1 MTNKTFSVKRE
12 NRPGIHVNGFP
23 ADKHRAF
30 INIKFGD
37 TGQNGEFQI
46 LLYMADACALWIALE
61 NAINHAEPRAVEAT
75 DLGLLDEAA

>member
-1 MTNKTFSVKRE
+1 MASKTFSVKRE
-12 NRPGIHVNGFP
+12 NRPGIHVDGFP

-46 LLYMADACALWIALE
+46 LLYMADACALLIALE
-61 NAINHAEPRAVEAT
+61 NAINHAEPRAVEAA
-75 DLGLLDEAA
+75 DIGLMDEAA